1 MNADQQQILIDR
13 YPGLL
18 DIEPCPWGPGMGF
31 TFRVGAAGWFDL
43 LDRFCQTVTS
53 INWSQGTDGI
63 ACRVTYIKEKMG
75 ELRITCEGANE
86 QIRILMNEVRLAVH
100 ADVSGVRAIWDAA
113 HIARKC
119 SGYTLR
125 GPRKTT
131 EQTTTTNRL
140 VFPIAH
146 FFEHPAFE
154 SGCIG

>member
-1 MNADQQQILIDR
+1 MNAEQQQILIDR

-63 ACRVTYIKEKMG
+63 VCRVTYIKEKMG

-86 QIRILMNEVRLAVH
+86 QIRILMNEVRLQSTRTCQVCEQYGTLYILPG
-100 ADVSGVRAIWDAA
+100 GVAATLCEDDAK
-113 HIARKC
+113 RL
-119 SGYTLR
+119 SRPRLR
-125 GPRKTT
+125 T
-131 EQTTTTNRL
+131 
-140 VFPIAH
+140 V
-146 FFEHPAFE
+146 
-154 SGCIG
+154 